1 MSTGCSGYLG
11 RAGVRAAELM
21 RPRHDFAGF
30 ISRSAWRL
38 WTRLIAGGHFPC
50 SSHGRATIVLLSEDA
65 AKMDAVDM
73 AKSSKTDPVRFAVQF
88 DASLL
93 DEIKKKILG

>member
-1 MSTGCSGYLG
+1 
-11 RAGVRAAELM
+11 
-21 RPRHDFAGF
+21 
-30 ISRSAWRL
+30 
-38 WTRLIAGGHFPC
+38 
-50 SSHGRATIVLLSEDA
+50 
-65 AKMDAVDM
+65 MDAVDM